1 MYGEAT
7 FFETIVEKEKL
18 WHFGFNPNEVAD
30 FLDEYGWRCIE
41 DLGYEELNERY
52 VVTGRNLPFM
62 TMERVVY
69 AEKV

>member
-1 MYGEAT
+1 
-7 FFETIVEKEKL
+7 
-18 WHFGFNPNEVAD
+18 VAD
-30 FLDEYGWRCIE
+30 FLDEYGWRFIE
-41 DLGYEELNERY
+41 DVGYEELNERY